1 MACVLITGANRGVG
15 FEFAQQYAADG
26 WRVIATCRD
35 PDGAAAL
42 KVLGPGVERHR
53 LDVMDL
59 AAIRALGL
67 ALAHETIDVLIA
79 NAGVYIARGM
89 TAERIDERGWLDSFA
104 INTVAPLACAGAFLA
119 QVARSR
125 ERKMIA
131 ISSVS
136 GSIGG
141 IKSGGFYAYRSSKAA
156 LNATWRIF
164 AQDHP
169 EVIATLLSPGQ
180 VRTDMNPNA
189 VTMPETNVAGMRRI
203 IAGLTQKAS
212 GAVYRFD
219 GAVPPW

>member
-15 FEFAQQYAADG
+15 LEFARQYAADG

-42 KVLGPGVERHR
+42 KALGPGVERHR
-53 LDVMDL
+53 LDVADFG
-59 AAIRALGL
+59 AIRALGQTL
-67 ALAHETIDVLIA
+67 ARETIDVLIA

-89 TAERIDERGWLDSFA
+89 AAERVDERGWLDSFA

-119 QVARSR
+119 QVAHSS

-136 GSIGG
+136 GSVGG

-169 EVIATLLSPGQ
+169 EVIATC
-180 VRTDMNPNA
+180 
-189 VTMPETNVAGMRRI
+189 
-203 IAGLTQKAS
+203 
-212 GAVYRFD
+212 YRPARC
-219 GAVPPW
+219 GPT

>member
-1 MACVLITGANRGVG
+1 MSESTGAG
-15 FEFAQQYAADG
+15 A
-26 WRVIATCRD
+26 
-35 PDGAAAL
+35 PAAA
-42 KVLGPGVERHR
+42 GEG
-53 LDVMDL
+53 
-59 AAIRALGL
+59 G
-67 ALAHETIDVLIA
+67 
-79 NAGVYIARGM
+79 
-89 TAERIDERGWLDSFA
+89 
-104 INTVAPLACAGAFLA
+104 
-119 QVARSR
+119 
-125 ERKMIA
+125 
-131 ISSVS
+131 SV
-136 GSIGG
+136 GG

-203 IAGLTQKAS
+203 IAGLTQKDS